1 MKLFPCYLSNKR
13 INPWSKLGH
22 IFKYPDLNTEKSNFL
37 RFDNI
42 LIHVYIRNFTW
53 NWISKKINS
62 YICFYVNLSF
72 KAAVEN
78 VIKEEIAMKFMSF
91 TLFYISK
98 ERQEKIII
106 ENTCKNEII
115 GKFYYISYI
124 STMMSKMLANFLH
137 CDKK

>member
-1 MKLFPCYLSNKR
+1 
-13 INPWSKLGH
+13 
-22 IFKYPDLNTEKSNFL
+22 
-37 RFDNI
+37 
-42 LIHVYIRNFTW
+42 
-53 NWISKKINS
+53 
-62 YICFYVNLSF
+62 
-72 KAAVEN
+72 
-78 VIKEEIAMKFMSF
+78 MKFMSF

-98 ERQEKIII
+98 ERQEKIVI